1 MFRTYFTLEC
11 KRFGKVLPKCLLVNL
26 LAVCLLALLVL
37 AQQSGLFGSPSVVT
51 SLQIGVAYD
60 QGSELDREFIGFGLQ
75 FLTNSPSLKGKCT
88 FLEVSEAEGLQQL
101 EAKKLDAVLLVP
113 EHYIQS
119 LYDGTEEPVTLRFG
133 TAQSGISSLLFRQLA
148 DALSEYMMQS
158 KAGIYTMQD
167 LYANWGEDYVQEAD
181 ALTGAYLWKIA
192 NREGL
197 LKTENISLMSHDN
210 PLLSYLVIGF
220 VLLFCLCGL
229 NLGSVLG
236 KEERMLQELLA
247 RRGLSKSK
255 QYLAKLGSVC
265 LLFAIPYTI
274 LYGTVGILAHANG
287 ISADYGLL
295 YAKLLPILVLLSA
308 LCLCIYEAFSDG
320 ISGMLCFFFGF
331 LLLAFLSGFF
341 YPLSYFPEWMQT
353 VAAWLPTKVMADYL
367 TAGICGDSL
376 LLPFAKTILLTALF
390 VGLYPL
396 LLALQTRQIQRRR
409 FAKKGGAL

>member
-1 MFRTYFTLEC
+1 MFRTYLSLEC
-11 KRFGKVLPKCLLVNL
+11 KRFGKLLPKCLLVNL
-26 LAVCLLALLVL
+26 FAVCLLALLAL
-37 AQQSGLFGSPSVVT
+37 AQQSGLFGSQSMVT

-88 FLEVSEAEGLQQL
+88 FQEVSEAKGLQQL
-101 EAKKLDAVLLVP
+101 EEKELDALLLVP
-113 EHYIQS
+113 AHYIQS

-133 TAQSGISSLLFRQLA
+133 TSQSGISSLLFRQLA
-148 DALSEYMMQS
+148 DALSEYMLQS

-167 LYANWGEDYVQEAD
+167 LYATWGEDYTLEAD

-197 LKTENISLMSHDN
+197 LKVENVSLLSHDN
-210 PLLSYLVIGF
+210 PLLSYLIIGF
-220 VLLFCLCGL
+220 VLLLCLCGL

-236 KEERMLQELLA
+236 KEEKMLQELLA
-247 RRGLSKSK
+247 RRGLSKAK
-255 QYLAKLGSVC
+255 QYLAKLGSIC

-274 LYGTVGILAHANG
+274 LYGTVGILAHING
-287 ISADYGLL
+287 MIADYGIL
-295 YAKLLPILVLLSA
+295 YVKLLPILLLLST

-341 YPLSYFPEWMQT
+341 YPLSYFPEWMQK
-353 VAAWLPTKVMADYL
+353 VAAWLPTKVMADYF
-367 TAGICGDSL
+367 TAGLLGDSM
-376 LLPFAKTILLTALF
+376 LLPFAKTILLSALF
-390 VGLYPL
+390 ATLYPL
-396 LLALQTRQIQRRR
+396 LLAMQNRQIQRRR

>member
-1 MFRTYFTLEC
+1 MFRTYFSLEC

-26 LAVCLLALLVL
+26 IAVCLLALLAL
-37 AQQSGLFGSPSVVT
+37 AQQSGLFGSQSMVT

-60 QGSELDREFIGFGLQ
+60 QDSQQDREFIGFGLQ

-88 FLEVSEAEGLQQL
+88 FTEVSEEKGLQQL
-101 EAKKLDAVLLVP
+101 EAEELDAVLLVP

-133 TAQSGISSLLFRQLA
+133 TSQSGISSLLFRQLA
-148 DALSEYMMQS
+148 DALSEYMLQS

-167 LYANWGEDYVQEAD
+167 LYATWGEDYIQEAD

-197 LKTENISLMSHDN
+197 LKEETLSLLNHDN

-220 VLLFCLCGL
+220 VLLLCLCGL

-236 KEERMLQELLA
+236 KENRMMQDLLA
-247 RRGLSKSK
+247 RQGLSKAK
-255 QYLAKLGSVC
+255 QSFAKLGSIC

-274 LYGTVGILAHANG
+274 LYGAVGILAHTNG
-287 ISADYGLL
+287 ISADYGIL
-295 YAKLLPILVLLSA
+295 YVKLLPILLLLSA
-308 LCLCIYEAFSDG
+308 LCLCIFEAFSDG
-320 ISGMLCFFFGF
+320 ISGMLCFFFVF

-341 YPLSYFPEWMQT
+341 YPLSYFPTWMQK
-353 VAAWLPTKVMADYL
+353 VATWLPTKVMADYL
-367 TAGICGDSL
+367 TAGICSDSL
-376 LLPFAKTILLTALF
+376 LLPFVKTLLLTILF
-390 VGLYPL
+390 VVLYPL
-396 LLALQTRQIQRRR
+396 LLAMQNRQMQRRQ
-409 FAKKGGAL
+409 FNQKGGAL